1 MNSIEPLYSL
11 PFDRYFSDT
20 LIPETYAKVK
30 EKVTSLI
37 KEQGHVSITTDLWSS
52 IAQDSYL
59 SLTAHF
65 IKRQQTCLHAVPFD
79 GSHTG
84 ERIAS
89 MITNCLQAL
98 GIAEKLHVV
107 VCDSGSNF
115 VAGLHDGNIP
125 NIPCLAHTLQ
135 LVVKDGC
142 QVQPC
147 VSALTAMAR
156 KLVGQ
161 YKHSNIACKTL
172 QKIQDVEQDWMNEL
186 TDNPN
191 GASDDPDQDYQ
202 LFAVRGTPEAAII
215 LEPEVNGVTLPME
228 LDTGASVS
236 IISQKVWEGILSK
249 MQLEK
254 SDTLLKTYTG
264 EKLQVLGQLQV
275 QVKYGDQV
283 QQLPLLVVAG
293 NGPSL
298 WGRNWLAAIRLNWAH
313 IKQVHMGL
321 GPLLQKCHDVFQKEL
336 GTLQGIEVKLTVRED
351 AIPKFYKPRSVP
363 YAMRGAIEKDLER
376 LENLGVIDYS
386 DWAAPI
392 FLVPKAD
399 GSIRIWSDY
408 KVTINPV
415 LQVDQYPVPQRRLE
429 ASN

>member
-1 MNSIEPLYSL
+1 
-11 PFDRYFSDT
+11 
-20 LIPETYAKVK
+20 
-30 EKVTSLI
+30 
-37 KEQGHVSITTDLWSS
+37 
-52 IAQDSYL
+52 
-59 SLTAHF
+59 
-65 IKRQQTCLHAVPFD
+65 
-79 GSHTG
+79 
-84 ERIAS
+84 
-89 MITNCLQAL
+89 MITNCLQAW

-115 VAGLHDGNIP
+115 VAGLRDGNIP

-161 YKHSNIACKTL
+161 YKHSNISCKTL
-172 QKIQDVEQDWMNEL
+172 QKIQDMEQDWMNEL
-186 TDNPN
+186 TENPN

-202 LFAVRGTPEAAII
+202 LFAVRGIPEAAII

-228 LDTGASVS
+228 LDTGAPVS

-249 MQLEK
+249 TQLEK
-254 SDTLLKTYTG
+254 SDTGLKTYTG
-264 EKLQVLGQLQV
+264 DKLQVLGQLQV

-363 YAMRGAIEKDLER
+363 YAM
-376 LENLGVIDYS
+376 
-386 DWAAPI
+386 
-392 FLVPKAD
+392 
-399 GSIRIWSDY
+399 
-408 KVTINPV
+408 
-415 LQVDQYPVPQRRLE
+415 
-429 ASN
+429 

>member
-1 MNSIEPLYSL
+1 
-11 PFDRYFSDT
+11 
-20 LIPETYAKVK
+20 
-30 EKVTSLI
+30 
-37 KEQGHVSITTDLWSS
+37 
-52 IAQDSYL
+52 
-59 SLTAHF
+59 
-65 IKRQQTCLHAVPFD
+65 
-79 GSHTG
+79 
-84 ERIAS
+84 
-89 MITNCLQAL
+89 
-98 GIAEKLHVV
+98 
-107 VCDSGSNF
+107 
-115 VAGLHDGNIP
+115 
-125 NIPCLAHTLQ
+125 
-135 LVVKDGC
+135 
-142 QVQPC
+142 
-147 VSALTAMAR
+147 
-156 KLVGQ
+156 
-161 YKHSNIACKTL
+161 
-172 QKIQDVEQDWMNEL
+172 MNEL

-228 LDTGASVS
+228 LDTGAPVS

-249 MQLEK
+249 TQLEK
-254 SDTLLKTYTG
+254 SDTGLKTYTG

-293 NGPSL
+293 NEPSL